1 MDRSDNEL
9 RHELAAAP
17 SPERFQPFLDR
28 YLRFVYGAAFRQTGN
43 EADAAEVTR
52 AVFLALARR
61 VRRLPPKVVLVG
73 WLFQATRLTA
83 RKVRHIRKHPTLSAT
98 QGTSERTITGDDDTW
113 ARLSPVLD
121 PCLSRLPPKQCH
133 SLLLR
138 FLLNWSAGETADAL
152 RIGHR
157 RSEKRAVKGLH
168 QLIRQL
174 RKEKLLIQEEALS
187 AALETRATAV
197 PLPPDLADG
206 ILSAAPDCFGRR
218 PKLALAR
225 STLRAMSWAACK
237 GRLKIAGAILGALI
251 VLVAALALSAGAL
264 RTSSGPSGNT
274 VRPPAGW
281 GREVVAESRPG
292 PGGGVASLQVAPDG
306 LSTRRDRR

>member
-1 MDRSDNEL
+1 M
-9 RHELAAAP
+9 
-17 SPERFQPFLDR
+17 
-28 YLRFVYGAAFRQTGN
+28 
-43 EADAAEVTR
+43 
-52 AVFLALARR
+52 
-61 VRRLPPKVVLVG
+61 
-73 WLFQATRLTA
+73 
-83 RKVRHIRKHPTLSAT
+83 
-98 QGTSERTITGDDDTW
+98 
-113 ARLSPVLD
+113 
-121 PCLSRLPPKQCH
+121 SRLPPKQCH
-133 SLLLR
+133 PLLLR

-251 VLVAALALSAGAL
+251 VLVAALALSAGLLWHSGWAL
-264 RTSSGPSGNT
+264 PWLIEFGARRQVKEMPEMAQP
-274 VRPPAGW
+274 VRPWANPGWAGC
-281 GREVVAESRPG
+281 
-292 PGGGVASLQVAPDG
+292 
-306 LSTRRDRR
+306 